1 MPPIRKAIKYQKT
14 LNALI
19 KRMTVETNAAVKAL
33 FISEAAAEHFAQDEN
48 LPNYSQRVLRNLQD
62 TFQKLFDSVAPKI
75 ADDFVND
82 VDESSEQSMSQLLL
96 GVTAAGVVQGLTNKS
111 KNALNT
117 PASNVL
123 SNRTRVELGFFPNRT
138 LKGKRVE
145 KILNA
150 SIAENVSLIKSIPRE
165 YLAEMEKTVMRAV
178 TTGKGP
184 SDIYKTAKS
193 QLELSKDFKS
203 HLKNTDE
210 KVNRRAKLIAN
221 DQTRKVY
228 TGLTARR
235 MKNVG
240 MDRFRWLHNGGSAKP
255 RPYHLDTLNGNEY
268 SLSDPPVIDPKTG
281 ERGLPGQLVNCRC
294 SMIPVISAEDL
305 SEDE

>member
-1 MPPIRKAIKYQKT
+1 MPPISKAIKYQKI
-14 LNALI
+14 LKALI
-19 KRMTVETNAAVKAL
+19 KRMTFETNAAIKAL
-33 FISEAAAEHFAQDEN
+33 FISKAAAEHFAQDEN

-75 ADDFVND
+75 ADDFVNE

-96 GVTAAGVVQGLTNKS
+96 GVTAAGVLQGLTNKS
-111 KNALNT
+111 KTVLNKET
-117 PASNVL
+117 S
-123 SNRTRVELGFFPNRT
+123 VELGFFPKST

-165 YLAEMEKTVMRAV
+165 YLADMEKTVMRAV

-228 TGLTARR
+228 TGLNAGR
-235 MKNVG
+235 MKNAG
-240 MDRFRWLHNGGSAKP
+240 MDRFKWLHNGGSAKP

>member
-1 MPPIRKAIKYQKT
+1 MPPISKAIKYQKI
-14 LNALI
+14 LKALI
-19 KRMTVETNAAVKAL
+19 KRMTVETNAAIKAL
-33 FISEAAAEHFAQDEN
+33 FISKAASEHFAQDEN

-111 KNALNT
+111 KSALNSQT
-117 PASNVL
+117 S
-123 SNRTRVELGFFPNRT
+123 VELGFFPKST

-150 SIAENVSLIKSIPRE
+150 SISENVSLIKSIPRE
-165 YLAEMEKTVMRAV
+165 YLAEMEKTVFRAV

-228 TGLTARR
+228 TGLNAGR
-235 MKNVG
+235 MKNAG
-240 MDRFRWLHNGGSAKP
+240 MDRFKWLHNGGSAKP

-268 SLSDPPVIDPKTG
+268 SISDPPVIDPKTG

>member
-19 KRMTVETNAAVKAL
+19 KRMTVETNAAIKEMLYSQVAK
-33 FISEAAAEHFAQDEN
+33 EHFAQDED

-96 GVTAAGVVQGLTNKS
+96 GVTAAGVLQGLTNKS
-111 KNALNT
+111 KSVLNNQT
-117 PASNVL
+117 S
-123 SNRTRVELGFFPNRT
+123 VELGFFPKAT

-145 KILNA
+145 KILKA

-165 YLAEMEKTVMRAV
+165 YLGQVEKVVQRSV

-184 SDIYKTAKS
+184 GEIYKHVKKYS
-193 QLELSKDFKS
+193 GV
-203 HLKNTDE
+203 TD
-210 KVNRRAKLIAN
+210 RRAKLIAN

-228 TGLTARR
+228 TGLNAGR
-235 MKNVG
+235 MKNAG
-240 MDRFRWLHNGGSAKP
+240 MDKFKWLHNGGSAKP

>member
-111 KNALNT
+111 KNVLNNQT
-117 PASNVL
+117 S
-123 SNRTRVELGFFPNRT
+123 VELGFFPKST

-150 SIAENVSLIKSIPRE
+150 SISENVSLIKSIPRE

-184 SDIYKTAKS
+184 NDIYKTAKS

-228 TGLTARR
+228 TGLNAGR
-235 MKNVG
+235 MKNAG
-240 MDRFRWLHNGGSAKP
+240 MDKFKWLHNGGSAKP

>member
-111 KNALNT
+111 KSGLNSQT
-117 PASNVL
+117 S
-123 SNRTRVELGFFPNRT
+123 VELGFFPKST

-150 SIAENVSLIKSIPRE
+150 SISENVSLIKSIPRE
-165 YLAEMEKTVMRAV
+165 YLAQMEKTVFRAV

-184 SDIYKTAKS
+184 NDIYKTAKS

-228 TGLTARR
+228 TGLNAGR
-235 MKNVG
+235 MKNAG
-240 MDRFRWLHNGGSAKP
+240 MDKFKWLHNGGSAKP

>member
-1 MPPIRKAIKYQKT
+1 
-14 LNALI
+14 
-19 KRMTVETNAAVKAL
+19 MTFETNAAIKAL
-33 FISEAAAEHFAQDEN
+33 FISKAAAEHFAQDEN

-75 ADDFVND
+75 ADDFVNE

-96 GVTAAGVVQGLTNKS
+96 GVTAAGVLQGLTNKS
-111 KNALNT
+111 KTVLNKET
-117 PASNVL
+117 S
-123 SNRTRVELGFFPNRT
+123 VELGFFPKST

-165 YLAEMEKTVMRAV
+165 YLADMEKTVMRAV

-228 TGLTARR
+228 TGLNAGR
-235 MKNVG
+235 MKNAG
-240 MDRFRWLHNGGSAKP
+240 MDRFKWLHNGGSAKP

>member
-1 MPPIRKAIKYQKT
+1 MPPISKAITYQKI
-14 LNALI
+14 LKALI

-33 FISEAAAEHFAQDEN
+33 FISKAASEHFAQDEN

-75 ADDFVND
+75 ADDFVNE
-82 VDESSEQSMSQLLL
+82 VNESSEQSMSQLLL

-111 KNALNT
+111 KT
-117 PASNVL
+117 VL
-123 SNRTRVELGFFPNRT
+123 SKETSVELGFFPKST

-165 YLAEMEKTVMRAV
+165 YLADMEKTVMRAV

-228 TGLTARR
+228 TGLNAGR
-235 MKNVG
+235 MKNAG
-240 MDRFRWLHNGGSAKP
+240 MDRFKWLHNGGSAKP